1 MLRYL
6 LRLLPALLCLSLLP
20 PAAHAQKRKIQNRPY
35 IDQRRFHYGFS
46 VGLNLQDYELENTN
60 FVTEDGELWYADVA
74 SYTPGFSVGVLGE
87 LYLNKYLALR
97 LLPTL
102 HFGSKDIVFRNYN
115 APDEA
120 EQTERQQVKSTY
132 ISLPLDLKFS
142 APRFNNYRPYMM
154 VGVNPMYDLS
164 TKKGERLRFKPMN
177 LFLEF
182 GFGCDYY
189 FPFFKFIPELKFCF
203 GLSNII
209 NRDKNDLSDQS
220 LTKFRDAVGEGSS
233 KMIVLTFYFE

>member
-87 LYLNKYLALR
+87 LYLNRYLALR

-233 KMIVLTFYFE
+233 KMVVLTFYFE

>member
-1 MLRYL
+1 MLRYF

-233 KMIVLTFYFE
+233 KMVVLTFYFE

>member
-115 APDEA
+115 APGEA

-233 KMIVLTFYFE
+233 KMVVLTFYFE

>member
-220 LTKFRDAVGEGSS
+220 LTKFRNAVGEGSS
-233 KMIVLTFYFE
+233 KMVVLTFYFE

>member
-1 MLRYL
+1 MRKRPLRALCAVLSFL
-6 LRLLPALLCLSLLP
+6 LLTAS
-20 PAAHAQKRKIQNRPY
+20 AYGQKRKIQNRPY

-46 VGLNLQDYELENTN
+46 VGLNLQDYELNNTN
-60 FVTEDGELWYADVA
+60 YVTEDGELWYADVA

-102 HFGSKDIVFRNYN
+102 HFGSKDVVFRNYN
-115 APDEA
+115 ASGDT

-132 ISLPLDLKFS
+132 LSLPLDLKFS
-142 APRFNNYRPYMM
+142 APRFNNYRPYML
-154 VGVNPMYDLS
+154 VGFNPMYDLS
-164 TKKGERLRFKPMN
+164 TKKGDRLRFKPMN
-177 LFLEF
+177 YFLEF

-189 FPFFKFIPELKFCF
+189 FPFFKFIPEVKFCL
-203 GLSNII
+203 GLNNII
-209 NRDKNDLSDQS
+209 NRDKDDLSDQA
-220 LTKFRDAVGEGSS
+220 LTKFRDAVSQGSS

>member
-233 KMIVLTFYFE
+233 KMVVLTFYFE